1 VKRVIAITLGIMASI
16 GGFFDM
22 GEIVMTAESGAR
34 FGFGHVWIVAVGT
47 LGIILYAEMAGRIAV
62 LSRRP
67 VFDVVRERL
76 GARIGFLNLS
86 ASFLINV
93 LTLVAEIAGL
103 SLAFE
108 LLSGISY
115 YLWVPVALF
124 LVFIVIWK
132 VSFEMMERSVG
143 IVGLAMVA
151 FAVAFWRLGPD
162 WSTVL
167 SEVVRPEIPASE
179 TTALYWYFAVAIF
192 GAALTPYEVF
202 FYSSGAV
209 EERWNRK
216 DLVTNRATAYIGFFV
231 GGFLAT
237 SSIGVAALVFAPRGI
252 AVEDLSTIT
261 LGPSSVLGRLGLAA
275 ILVGL
280 FASTLGAAL
289 EVTLAT
295 GYSVAQYFGWTW
307 GKFVRP
313 RDAARFYLVMIV
325 SLVVAGIL
333 VASSLDPIKVT
344 ELAVVFS
351 AIGLPLTYLPVL
363 VVANDRGY
371 MGRQVNG
378 RVLNALGTL
387 YLVVII
393 FASLAAIPL
402 MIWTRMGS

>member
-1 VKRVIAITLGIMASI
+1 MRRLIAITLGIMASI

-34 FGFGHVWIVAVGT
+34 FGFAHVWAVALGT

-76 GARIGFLNLS
+76 GARVGFMNLS

-93 LTLVAEIAGL
+93 LTLVAEVAGL
-103 SLAFE
+103 SIAFE

-124 LVFIVIWK
+124 LVFVVIWK
-132 VSFEMMERSVG
+132 VSFELMERSIG
-143 IVGLAMVA
+143 IVGLVMIV
-151 FAVAFWRLGPD
+151 FAVALAKLGPD
-162 WSTVL
+162 WGDVASKVIH
-167 SEVVRPEIPASE
+167 PEIPTGE
-179 TTALYWYFAVAIF
+179 TTALYFYFAIAIF
-192 GAALTPYEVF
+192 GAAMTPYEVF

-209 EERWNRK
+209 EEKWTRS

-231 GGFLAT
+231 GDFLAT
-237 SSIGVAALVFAPRGI
+237 SSIGVAALVLQPRGI
-252 AVEDLSTIT
+252 SVEDLSTIT
-261 LGPSSVLGRLGLAA
+261 LGPASALGQLGLSAV
-275 ILVGL
+275 LVGL

-295 GYSVAQYFGWTW
+295 GYSVAQFFGWTW

-313 RDAARFYLVMIV
+313 RDAARFHLVMIV
-325 SLVVAGIL
+325 SLFIAALL
-333 VASSLDPIKVT
+333 VLSSLDPIKVT
-344 ELAVVFS
+344 EIAVVFS
-351 AIGLPLTYLPVL
+351 AIGLPLTYFPVL

-371 MGRQVNG
+371 MGSQVNG
-378 RVLNALGTL
+378 PVLNVLGTL
-387 YLVVII
+387 FLLVILV
-393 FASLAAIPL
+393 ASLAAIPL
-402 MIWTRMGS
+402 MIWTKMGS

>member
-1 VKRVIAITLGIMASI
+1 MRRVIAITLGIMASI

-34 FGFGHVWIVAVGT
+34 FGFGHVWVVALGT

-67 VFDVVRERL
+67 VFDIVRERL
-76 GARIGFLNLS
+76 GARIGFMNLS

-103 SLAFE
+103 ALAFE
-108 LLSGISY
+108 LLSGIAY
-115 YLWVPVALF
+115 YLWVPVAVL
-124 LVFIVIWK
+124 LVFFIIWR
-132 VSFEMMERSVG
+132 VSFELMERSIG
-143 IVGLAMVA
+143 IVGLVMIV
-151 FAVAFWRLGPD
+151 FAVAFWQLGPD
-162 WSTVL
+162 WSDVATKI
-167 SEVVRPEIPASE
+167 VRPEIPASE
-179 TTALYWYFAVAIF
+179 TTALYWYFAIAIF
-192 GAALTPYEVF
+192 GAAMTPYEVF

-209 EERWNRK
+209 EERWSRQ

-237 SSIGVAALVFAPRGI
+237 SSIGVAALVLGPRGI
-252 AVEDLSTIT
+252 SVEDLSTIT
-261 LGPSSVLGRLGLAA
+261 LGPASVLGRLGLAA
-275 ILVGL
+275 IIVGL
-280 FASTLGAAL
+280 FASTTGAAL

-295 GYSVAQYFGWTW
+295 GYSAAQYFGWAW

-313 RDAARFYLVMIV
+313 RDAARFHLVMIA
-325 SLVVAGIL
+325 SLVVAGLL
-333 VASSLDPIKVT
+333 VVSSLDPIKVT

-371 MGRQVNG
+371 MGSQVNG
-378 RVLNALGTL
+378 RALNLVASA
-387 YLVVII
+387 YLVVILA
-393 FASLAAIPL
+393 ASLAAIPL
-402 MIWTRMGS
+402 MIWTKMGS

>member
-1 VKRVIAITLGIMASI
+1 MRRVLAITLGIMASI

-34 FGFGHVWIVAVGT
+34 FGFGHVWVVALGT

-62 LSRRP
+62 LSGRP

-76 GARIGFLNLS
+76 GARIGFMNLA

-93 LTLVAEIAGL
+93 LTLVAEVAGL
-103 SLAFE
+103 ALAFE
-108 LLSGISY
+108 LLSGIAY

-124 LVFIVIWK
+124 GVFIVIWRMN
-132 VSFEMMERSVG
+132 FELMERTIG
-143 IVGLAMVA
+143 IVGLVMIV
-151 FAVAFWRLGPD
+151 FAVAFWKLGPD
-162 WSTVL
+162 WSHVALEVL
-167 SEVVRPEIPASE
+167 HPEIPHTE
-179 TTALYWYFAVAIF
+179 TKALYFYFAIAIF

-209 EERWNRK
+209 EEKWDRS

-237 SSIGVAALVFAPRGI
+237 SSIGVAALVFQPRGVS
-252 AVEDLSTIT
+252 VEDLSTIV
-261 LGPSSVLGRLGLAA
+261 LGPASALGQIGLAA

-289 EVTLAT
+289 EVTLAN

-313 RDAARFYLVMIV
+313 RDAARFHLVMIV
-325 SLVVAGIL
+325 SLLIAGLLVV
-333 VASSLDPIKVT
+333 SSLDPIKVT

-363 VVANDRGY
+363 VVANDREY

-378 RVLNALGTL
+378 PLLTIVGSV
-387 YLVVII
+387 YLIFII
-393 FASLAAIPL
+393 VASLAAIPL
-402 MIWTRMGS
+402 MIWTKMGS